1 MNIYWT
7 SIIKPII
14 VGWKSD
20 LSWSADFI
28 DLCLYITSDE
38 TENSREQMYVDQLRE
53 YKFYLAFENNYCE
66 DYHTEKIFSA
76 LKTEDVIPG
85 LVTNTIL

>member
-1 MNIYWT
+1 
-7 SIIKPII
+7 
-14 VGWKSD
+14 
-20 LSWSADFI
+20 
-28 DLCLYITSDE
+28 
-38 TENSREQMYVDQLRE
+38 MYVDQLRE

-85 LVTNTIL
+85 LVTNTILQFKIWL

>member
-1 MNIYWT
+1 M
-7 SIIKPII
+7 S
-14 VGWKSD
+14 GRKSD
-20 LSWSADFI
+20 LSLSCSADFI
-28 DLCLYITSDE
+28 DLPYCLYITSDE

-85 LVTNTIL
+85 LVTNTILQFKIRL

>member
-1 MNIYWT
+1 
-7 SIIKPII
+7 
-14 VGWKSD
+14 
-20 LSWSADFI
+20 
-28 DLCLYITSDE
+28 
-38 TENSREQMYVDQLRE
+38 MYVDQLRE

-85 LVTNTIL
+85 LVTNTILQFKIRL